1 MTEFIPN
8 EYKNLAAVVRVPQF
22 AQNLVILRFDLL
34 RTAKKCSKIYNA
46 RAHLLFCS
54 LNLLSG
60 GVLVTVVIV
69 VCLSSLN

>member
-1 MTEFIPN
+1 MTEFIQH

-22 AQNLVILRFDLL
+22 AQNLVILRFDLQ

-46 RAHLLFCS
+46 RAHLLFYS

-60 GVLVTVVIV
+60 GVLVAVVIV